1 MSIQKIL
8 EQKKKY
14 TPQKGYNVV
23 GIDRYEIPGSDD
35 AIFLIAHT
43 ETLEEAERIKAQYG
57 GSDSTAVYIYKPDTL
72 SKS

>member
-1 MSIQKIL
+1 MSILKIL

-14 TPQKGYNVV
+14 VPQTGYHVV
-23 GIDRYEIPGSDD
+23 GIDRFEIPGSDD

-57 GSDSTAVYIYKPDTL
+57 GSESTAVYIYTPATR
-72 SKS
+72 